1 MFTYIIHRLLIMIPT
16 LIAIS
21 VITFL
26 IIQLPEGDYLSNLVQ
41 ELQAQ
46 GEAAALEKVEFA
58 AQAVRPR
65 SAGDH
70 PVRHVDGLLARTDR
84 FDGLLQGNWGH
95 AFEEDIPVSD
105 VVGDRLFPR

>member
-46 GEAAALEKVEFA
+46 GEAAALEKVEFLR
-58 AQAVRPR
+58 QQY
-65 SAGDH
+65 
-70 PVRHVDGLLARTDR
+70 GLDQPEIIQYLS
-84 FDGLLQGNWGH
+84 LIH
-95 AFEEDIPVSD
+95 I
-105 VVGDRLFPR
+105 